1 MRHPIL
7 ATLLLAAAPLVAAHA
22 QSIYSDP
29 AGRYTLQVPSGWK
42 VEPQGGGV
50 SLLKGPAYASVLTA
64 GGRGAPK
71 GMVEALAQRVSS
83 QWQHFTGTSAG
94 DAQLGGKPGAY
105 AWFTG
110 VNPRGTE
117 GVLKIAATV
126 DGEIG
131 YAMLMSAPRSE
142 FAAYKGDLEQ
152 IEAGFRLTSGARR

>member
-7 ATLLLAAAPLVAAHA
+7 ATLLLAAAPLVAQA

-83 QWQHFTGTSAG
+83 QWQRFTGTSSG
-94 DAQLGGKPGAY
+94 DAQFGGKPGAY

-117 GVLKIAATV
+117 AVLKIVATV
-126 DGEIG
+126 DGETG
-131 YAMLMSAPRSE
+131 YVLMISAPRSD
-142 FAAYKGDLEQ
+142 FATYKGDLEQ
-152 IEAGFRLTSGARR
+152 IEASFRVTGGRQ